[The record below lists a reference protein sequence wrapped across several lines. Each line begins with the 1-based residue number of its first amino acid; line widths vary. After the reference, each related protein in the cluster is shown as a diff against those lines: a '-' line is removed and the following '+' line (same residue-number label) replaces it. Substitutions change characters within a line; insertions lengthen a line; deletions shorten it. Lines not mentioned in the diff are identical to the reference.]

1 MSDTEPGR
9 KKFSLFFT
17 YTGRVVAI
25 LALLMGI
32 IMLVFGIVS
41 IGDGLTTEKLRQ
53 YIGGGI
59 YTMVVAIGLGIL
71 AEISL
76 NIARRDK

>member
-1 MSDTEPGR
+1 MSDAEPVR

-32 IMLVFGIVS
+32 IMLMFGIAS

-59 YTMVVAIGLGIL
+59 YTMIVAIGLGIL
-71 AEISL
+71 TEISL
-76 NIARRDK
+76 NIAKRDR